1 MNAQDRIE
9 SSRATVCQECG
20 RIRKTFPDYLLHKYS
35 KECNNNHTTIPTS
48 TNETEGGGSVPPKNE
63 CRGPQWEFVGLMP
76 GPDRRRFD
84 HYPPPGIDSG
94 AMDHRPPTRTYIFV
108 RRWGSSS
115 GPIAMVEVRLG
126 GGARRRRLLCVVWD
140 GWRWR
145 KKKRGLCLW
154 ALF

>member
-1 MNAQDRIE
+1 MHKIGSNPPERLFVKNADGSGRRSPIIYCTSIRRSE
-9 SSRATVCQECG
+9 TIITPLSRPPQ
-20 RIRKTFPDYLLHKYS
+20 Y
-35 KECNNNHTTIPTS
+35 
-48 TNETEGGGSVPPKNE
+48 ETEGGGSVPPKNE